1 VSDRLPIQAEIKD
14 VGAARALAAVLSG
27 RELLDRVSVL
37 SFHDEA
43 LREIHELLPQ
53 ARTVLV
59 AGRTG
64 KDLVDRARAVGSR
77 LVSLELGK
85 LCLDTVEDC
94 RRADIDVM
102 AWTVNTPRDLA
113 LARALGLVGA
123 VTDLPG
129 TKRMVE
135 ADAGQVRRRE

>member
-1 VSDRLPIQAEIKD
+1 M
-14 VGAARALAAVLSG
+14 
-27 RELLDRVSVL
+27 L
-37 SFHDEA
+37 SFQGEA

-53 ARTVLV
+53 ARTVPV

-64 KDLVDRARAVGSR
+64 KDLVDRARAVRAR
-77 LVSLELGK
+77 LVSLELGE

-94 RRADIDVM
+94 RRADIEVM
-102 AWTVNTPRDLA
+102 AWTVNTPQELA

-129 TKRMVE
+129 TKRLVQSSPGP
-135 ADAGQVRRRE
+135 A